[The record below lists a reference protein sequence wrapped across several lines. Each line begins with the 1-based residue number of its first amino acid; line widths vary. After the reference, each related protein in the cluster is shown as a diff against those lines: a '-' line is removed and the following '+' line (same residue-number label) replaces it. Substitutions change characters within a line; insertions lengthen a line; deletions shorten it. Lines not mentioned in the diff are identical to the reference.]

1 MRLFRIVDR
10 AGTEVFLNVDKIT
23 TMYVPSRFGALTP
36 GATQEQAHITLGTV
50 ALKID
55 TDEARKLSAFLEP
68 EVINPEEEGRR
79 ILSGVQQK
87 LTGQN

>member
-10 AGTEVFLNVDKIT
+10 AGTEVFLNIDQIT
-23 TMYVPSRFGALTP
+23 TMYVPSRFGALAP
-36 GATQEQAHITLGTV
+36 GATQEQGHLTLGTT

-55 TDEARKLSAFLEP
+55 ADEARKIAAFLEP
-68 EVINPEEEGRR
+68 EVVNPEEESRR
-79 ILSGVQQK
+79 ILAGVQQK